1 MNDNRDEQEASAG
14 QQAQHRQVAHDRQ
27 SKPLTDWAFG
37 IHAVQA
43 LLKTDA
49 RQVSELRFL
58 RGRKDQ
64 RQQKLQALADTQG
77 IPWLWASRRELDQLV
92 DGNHQGV
99 VALCSAGTAAVA
111 DESFLDAL
119 LARLEGPA
127 LLLILDEI
135 TDPHNLGACLRT
147 ADAVGVH
154 AVITTRDRSAGIT
167 PVVRKV
173 ASGAADSVPFIV
185 VTNLVRTLEHLKDNG
200 VWVMGTDDSAT
211 EVLYDVDMTGPL
223 ALVMGAEGR
232 GLRRLTRETCD
243 RLIKLPMHGVVSSL
257 NVSVAAGVC
266 LYEIGRQRSCLNL
279 KTQLPKPENVDTK
292 TRRQ

>member
-1 MNDNRDEQEASAG
+1 MNDNRDGRETSDG
-14 QQAQHRQVAHDRQ
+14 QTAHDRQ
-27 SKPLTDWAFG
+27 SKPPGEWAFG

-49 RQVSELRFL
+49 RQISELRFL

-77 IPWLWASRRELDQLV
+77 IPWQWASRKELDQLA

-99 VALCSAGTAAVA
+99 AALCRASTTAIA
-111 DESFLDAL
+111 DESALDTL
-119 LARLEGPA
+119 LARLEEPP
-127 LLLILDEI
+127 LLLILDEV

-173 ASGAADSVPFIV
+173 ASGAAESVPFIV
-185 VTNLVRTLEHLKDNG
+185 VTNLVRTMERLKASG
-200 VWVMGTDDSAT
+200 IWVMGTDDAAAD
-211 EVLYDVDMTGPL
+211 VLYDIDMTGPL

-232 GLRRLTRETCD
+232 GLRRLTRESCD
-243 RLIKLPMHGVVSSL
+243 RLIKLPMQGVVSSL

-266 LYEIGRQRSCLNL
+266 LYEIGRQRRCMNR
-279 KTQLPKPENVDTK
+279 TT
-292 TRRQ
+292 

>member
-1 MNDNRDEQEASAG
+1 MNDDRDGRETSAEHI
-14 QQAQHRQVAHDRQ
+14 AEHRQTAHDRQ
-27 SKPLTDWAFG
+27 SKSPGEWAFG

-49 RQVSELRFL
+49 RQINELRFL

-77 IPWLWASRRELDQLV
+77 IPWQWASRKELDQLA

-99 VALCSAGTAAVA
+99 AALCRASTTGIA
-111 DESFLDAL
+111 DESALETL
-119 LARLEGPA
+119 LARLAEPP
-127 LLLILDEI
+127 LLLILDEV

-173 ASGAADSVPFIV
+173 ASGAAESVPFIV
-185 VTNLVRTLEHLKDNG
+185 VTNLVRTMERLKDSG
-200 VWVMGTDDSAT
+200 IWVMGTDDSAAD
-211 EVLYDVDMTGPL
+211 VLYDVDMTGPL

-232 GLRRLTRETCD
+232 GLRRLTRESCD
-243 RLIKLPMHGVVSSL
+243 RLIKLPMQGVVSSL

-266 LYEIGRQRSCLNL
+266 LYEISRQRHYVNR
-279 KTQLPKPENVDTK
+279 TA
-292 TRRQ
+292 